1 MEKTNIKMKILVF
14 GKNGQVGS
22 KLSKFKNVISISRE
36 EGNFLDTEKVISLID
51 KYDPSIVI
59 NSVAKTDVDLCEKEK
74 SESEVINTI
83 TPIEIA
89 KKCKLKM
96 IPFIHISSDYVFD
109 GIKTSPYEEND
120 LANPL
125 NYYGLTKIN
134 ADRAITNLDF
144 SSVILRTSWIFSE
157 SKKNFVS
164 KIIDQVNN
172 KKKIK
177 VVNDQFGS
185 PTSAQDIADVCLI
198 ISNFLNNKKKI
209 KKLYHYSSFP
219 ITNFYDYAKE
229 IISYSNNKYNIDKVK
244 TSDMSYAALRPKYSY
259 LNCDSIINDLGISRP
274 NWKKSLSKIF
284 EKK

>member
-1 MEKTNIKMKILVF
+1 MKVLVF

-36 EGNFLDTEKVISLID
+36 EGNFLDTDKVISLID

-157 SKKNFVS
+157 SKKILFL
-164 KIIDQVNN
+164 KLLIKLTI
-172 KKKIK
+172 KKKLK
-177 VVNDQFGS
+177 
-185 PTSAQDIADVCLI
+185 
-198 ISNFLNNKKKI
+198 
-209 KKLYHYSSFP
+209 
-219 ITNFYDYAKE
+219 
-229 IISYSNNKYNIDKVK
+229 
-244 TSDMSYAALRPKYSY
+244 
-259 LNCDSIINDLGISRP
+259 
-274 NWKKSLSKIF
+274 
-284 EKK
+284 